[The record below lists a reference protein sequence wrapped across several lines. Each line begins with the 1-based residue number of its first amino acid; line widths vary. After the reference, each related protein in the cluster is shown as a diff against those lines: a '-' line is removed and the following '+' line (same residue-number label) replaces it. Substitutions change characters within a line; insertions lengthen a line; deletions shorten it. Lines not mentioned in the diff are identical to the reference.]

1 MPDHKKHFDIARPGS
16 VSPQH
21 TSRPIITGQDQ
32 ITQDP
37 MMKFPTEVQPKQTT
51 SEAKTKRLLAHEE
64 PDILPIN
71 PVVVE
76 KPSQEH
82 LITSFGGEVEPVNEP
97 AGANISQ
104 ATQKQVNNDTVN
116 QLIQSR
122 SYKLPIKHKKSNAS
136 TLIIVVLLITILV
149 IAGLYL
155 LSVYTN
161 VL

>member
-37 MMKFPTEVQPKQTT
+37 MMKFPTEVEPKQAT

-82 LITSFGGEVEPVNEP
+82 LITSFGGEVEPVN
-97 AGANISQ
+97 A
-104 ATQKQVNNDTVN
+104 V
-116 QLIQSR
+116 
-122 SYKLPIKHKKSNAS
+122 SYTHLTLPTKA
-136 TLIIVVLLITILV
+136 
-149 IAGLYL
+149 
-155 LSVYTN
+155 
-161 VL
+161 